1 MLAPFV
7 LGVRTVI
14 DKLTVLNPLAKLPDQ
29 ESAGR
34 AARAGAVGLWL
45 TAAGSVI
52 GAASILLRFD
62 TYLAKMREAA
72 AAKAVH
78 QDPAV
83 AEAVM
88 RSIGP
93 GLAWTTIGLAAVVAL
108 IYAWLGLVQWRR
120 QTRLIPLLMLLL
132 ALYGL
137 LATLTGL
144 LSGQTAGLVPPFQ
157 MALSLTL
164 SLLALLCF
172 IAGTRGG
179 FRLHALRKAA

>member
-1 MLAPFV
+1 M
-7 LGVRTVI
+7 I
-14 DKLTVLNPLAKLPDQ
+14 DKLTVLNPLARLTDE

-62 TYLAKMREAA
+62 TYLARMRAAA

-78 QDPAV
+78 QDPVV

-93 GLAWTTIGLAAVVAL
+93 SLAWTTIGLAVVVSL
-108 IYAWLGLVQWRR
+108 VYGWLGAVQWRR
-120 QTRLIPLLMLLL
+120 RTRIIPLLMLLL

-137 LATLTGL
+137 LATLAGL
-144 LSGQTAGLVPPFQ
+144 LSGQTAGLVPPLQ
-157 MALSLTL
+157 LALSLTL
-164 SLLALLCF
+164 SVLALLCF
-172 IAGTRGG
+172 VAGVRGG
-179 FRLHALRKAA
+179 FRLHALRKAG